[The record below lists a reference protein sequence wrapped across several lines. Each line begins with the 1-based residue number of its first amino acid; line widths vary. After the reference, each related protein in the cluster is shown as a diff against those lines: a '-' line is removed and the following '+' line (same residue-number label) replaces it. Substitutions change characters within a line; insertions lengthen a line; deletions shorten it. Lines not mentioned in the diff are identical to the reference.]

1 MKYLEFKEVFGE
13 FPLISSSH
21 FFNVTQKPRSLRNR
35 LTAWQK
41 EGLVV
46 KLRKGLYIFNE
57 KERKIN
63 PSRIFIANALY
74 SPSYVSSEYAL
85 DYYDLIP
92 ERVED
97 VTSVTTKK
105 TTKFENALGTFRYQH
120 LKPELFFGFIQIQDE
135 NGLPLL
141 VAEPEKAML
150 DFIYLNLQDFRD
162 RGRDVFTVSYRFQ
175 NLENLG
181 RKKLELFGTKYRNK
195 VFLSVVKNLLAFIVK
210 EGS

>member
-21 FFNVTQKPRSLRNR
+21 LFNVTSKPRSLRNR
-35 LTAWQK
+35 LTAWQRK
-41 EGLVV
+41 GLVV
-46 KLRKGLYIFNE
+46 KLRRGLYILNE
-57 KERKIN
+57 RERKVN

-85 DYYDLIP
+85 GYYDLIP
-92 ERVED
+92 ERVRD

-105 TTKFENALGTFRYQH
+105 TTKFENPLGTFRYQH
-120 LKPELFFGFIQIQDE
+120 LKPELFFGFIQTQDE

-141 VAEPEKAML
+141 VAEPEKAIL

-162 RGRDVFTVSYRFQ
+162 KERDVFTVSYRFQ
-175 NLENLG
+175 NLENL
-181 RKKLELFGTKYRNK
+181 RRARLELFGKRYRNK
-195 VFLSVVKNLLAFIVK
+195 VFLSVMGNLLAFIAR